1 MLEEGRQARMR
12 ELSSLDLNSREPI
25 TSGLARE
32 EALRIYTASV
42 NQPDT
47 LFSFNETLPAKLDQM
62 RALLHDP
69 ITVDEA
75 NALNDVLYRR
85 RRFPDMIAWL
95 QDDPIAWDGYFIR
108 EKFRAE
114 EADRQLT
121 EYLKQQDEDWAKGV
135 NFTGWPSGEESAS
148 SLTEIFGPPPPRPTE
163 CPDCGS
169 HSILPICYG
178 RPRPETVERARRH
191 EIVLGG
197 CIVGDPRWHCEDC
210 FNSWPED
217 PPPEGLNGIPE
228 WQQKHLAENAAE
240 FASLSTDATMPP
252 QDDEPA
258 VENYWQRAGGRGVF
272 LLRFSWGRMRI
283 EKRLHL
289 VPLGGTPV
297 YEHINGSPPI
307 GAGYAET
314 HRLAVLAAMRFE
326 RKQFELGQ

>member
-1 MLEEGRQARMR
+1 MGSGRRGGRLVRRKSRPGTPEEAAAARAADVPIEWILEEGRQARLR
-12 ELSSLDLNSREPI
+12 ELSSLDLTSREPI
-25 TSGLARE
+25 TSGLPRE

-47 LFSFNETLPAKLDQM
+47 LFSFNESLPAKLFQM

-69 ITVDEA
+69 IDVEEA

-85 RRFPDMIAWL
+85 RRYVDMIAWL

-121 EYLKQQDEDWAKGV
+121 EYFKQQDEDWAKGG
-135 NFTGWPSGEESAS
+135 NFTRWPSGEESAV
-148 SLTEIFGPPPPRPTE
+148 SLTEIFGPPPTRPIE

-210 FNSWPED
+210 FNDWPED
-217 PPPEGLNGIPE
+217 TPPRGFNGIPE
-228 WQQKHLAENAAE
+228 CQQKHLAEKDAD
-240 FASLSTDATMPP
+240 FASLSADTAMPQ
-252 QDDEPA
+252 QDDEPT
-258 VENYWQRAGGRGVF
+258 VENE
-272 LLRFSWGRMRI
+272 L
-283 EKRLHL
+283 
-289 VPLGGTPV
+289 
-297 YEHINGSPPI
+297 
-307 GAGYAET
+307 
-314 HRLAVLAAMRFE
+314 LAAA
-326 RKQFELGQ
+326 